1 MSSIG
6 SCRPRAS
13 HILQHFGLA
22 PFRGLLPP
30 EEFAIAAL
38 EGGCE
43 PQRKRPLI
51 PEVVVWLMMYV
62 ALTTKS
68 MTQGLTQAWGLVR
81 AICPALKE
89 TCVTEEAFCLAR
101 GLLSLSFWRT
111 LWDRLQQRYEE
122 NSRSRMLWKG
132 KHRVLA
138 GDGTEAGL
146 PNVPALVKFFGRPKN
161 GKGASRQPQGR
172 LVALCSVFTGF
183 CVAFMFVSLRFT
195 EHTVLRH
202 LIRKLC
208 PDDLLLLDRG
218 FFSLRRDGADP
229 LASRALRDAHLGPS
243 GRLCQTDA

>member
-22 PFRGLLPP
+22 PFRALLSA
-30 EEFAIAAL
+30 EEFAVAARQ
-38 EGGCE
+38 GGCE
-43 PQRKRPLI
+43 PRRKRPLI
-51 PEVVVWLMMYV
+51 PEVVAWLMMYV
-62 ALTTKS
+62 GLTNQS

-81 AICPALKE
+81 AICPALKD
-89 TCVTEEAFCLAR
+89 TCVTEEAFCSAR

-111 LWDRLQQRYEE
+111 LWNRLQQRYREQFQQ
-122 NSRSRMLWKG
+122 SMLWKNQ
-132 KHRVLA
+132 HRVLA
-138 GDGTEAGL
+138 GDGTEAAL

-161 GKGASRQPQGR
+161 GQGPSRRPQGR

-183 CVAFMFVSLRFT
+183 CVAFMFVSLKFT

-202 LIRKLC
+202 LIRQLR

-218 FFSLRRDGADP
+218 FFSLCRDGADP
-229 LASRALRDAHLGPS
+229 LA
-243 GRLCQTDA
+243 